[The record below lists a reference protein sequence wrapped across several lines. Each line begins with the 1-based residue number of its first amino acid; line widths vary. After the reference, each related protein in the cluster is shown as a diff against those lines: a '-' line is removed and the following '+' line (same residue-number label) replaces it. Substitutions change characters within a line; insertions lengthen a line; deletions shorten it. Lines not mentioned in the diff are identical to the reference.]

1 MFYTKKKL
9 IILIIISI
17 IFFILTYI
25 DVRSENINKI
35 TGFAKVVDGDTIKIN
50 SKKIRLYGIDA
61 PEKKQKCKK
70 TYLTISFMS
79 FTKDYMCGEVSTQK
93 LIKKINKQKLNCN
106 ILDVDRYK
114 RLIGECFKRNIN
126 LNSWMVSNGYAV
138 AYRKYSKKYVSDEI
152 NAKNNK
158 TPISIEKSEIKI
170 KLLCYPRILGYV
182 FNPLSI
188 FFVYDENDYL
198 ISILYEVKN
207 TFGEQHT
214 YVFKTSSYNSN
225 VENNCEKK
233 FYVSPFMDLSS
244 KYFFKILDPNKK
256 LSIII
261 NQIDNQGK
269 LLYASQNGIK

>member
-17 IFFILTYI
+17 IFFILTYN

-35 TGFAKVVDGDTIKIN
+35 SGFAKVVDGDTIKIN

-158 TPISIEKSEIKI
+158 
-170 KLLCYPRILGYV
+170 LG
-182 FNPLSI
+182 I
-188 FFVYDENDYL
+188 W
-198 ISILYEVKN
+198 
-207 TFGEQHT
+207 
-214 YVFKTSSYNSN
+214 
-225 VENNCEKK
+225 
-233 FYVSPFMDLSS
+233 
-244 KYFFKILDPNKK
+244 
-256 LSIII
+256 
-261 NQIDNQGK
+261 QGK
-269 LLYASQNGIK
+269 FEMPWDYRRKN

>member
-35 TGFAKVVDGDTIKIN
+35 SGFAKVVDGDTIKIN

-114 RLIGECFKRNIN
+114 RLIGECFMRNIN

-138 AYRKYSKKYVSDEI
+138 AYTKYSKKYVSDEI

-158 TPISIEKSEIKI
+158 
-170 KLLCYPRILGYV
+170 LG
-182 FNPLSI
+182 I
-188 FFVYDENDYL
+188 W
-198 ISILYEVKN
+198 
-207 TFGEQHT
+207 
-214 YVFKTSSYNSN
+214 
-225 VENNCEKK
+225 
-233 FYVSPFMDLSS
+233 
-244 KYFFKILDPNKK
+244 
-256 LSIII
+256 
-261 NQIDNQGK
+261 QGK
-269 LLYASQNGIK
+269 FEMPWDYRRKN

>member
-9 IILIIISI
+9 IILIIISS
-17 IFFILTYI
+17 IFFILTYN

-35 TGFAKVVDGDTIKIN
+35 SGFAKVVDGDTIKIN

-79 FTKDYMCGEVSTQK
+79 FTKDYMCGEVSTEK

-138 AYRKYSKKYVSDEI
+138 AYRKYSKKYVLDEI

-158 TPISIEKSEIKI
+158 
-170 KLLCYPRILGYV
+170 LG
-182 FNPLSI
+182 I
-188 FFVYDENDYL
+188 W
-198 ISILYEVKN
+198 
-207 TFGEQHT
+207 
-214 YVFKTSSYNSN
+214 
-225 VENNCEKK
+225 
-233 FYVSPFMDLSS
+233 
-244 KYFFKILDPNKK
+244 
-256 LSIII
+256 
-261 NQIDNQGK
+261 QGK
-269 LLYASQNGIK
+269 FEMPWDYRRKN

>member
-9 IILIIISI
+9 IILIIISS
-17 IFFILTYI
+17 IFFILTYN

-35 TGFAKVVDGDTIKIN
+35 SGFAKVVDGDTIKIN

-79 FTKDYMCGEVSTQK
+79 FTKDYMCGEVSTEK

-152 NAKNNK
+152 NAKN
-158 TPISIEKSEIKI
+158 
-170 KLLCYPRILGYV
+170 
-182 FNPLSI
+182 
-188 FFVYDENDYL
+188 
-198 ISILYEVKN
+198 
-207 TFGEQHT
+207 
-214 YVFKTSSYNSN
+214 
-225 VENNCEKK
+225 
-233 FYVSPFMDLSS
+233 
-244 KYFFKILDPNKK
+244 KK
-256 LSIII
+256 LGIW
-261 NQIDNQGK
+261 QGK
-269 LLYASQNGIK
+269 FEMPWDYRRKN

>member
-1 MFYTKKKL
+1 
-9 IILIIISI
+9 LIIISS
-17 IFFILTYI
+17 IFFILTYN

-35 TGFAKVVDGDTIKIN
+35 SGFAKVVDGDTIKIN

-93 LIKKINKQKLNCN
+93 LIKKINNQKLNCN
-106 ILDVDRYK
+106 IIDVDRYK

-158 TPISIEKSEIKI
+158 
-170 KLLCYPRILGYV
+170 LG
-182 FNPLSI
+182 I
-188 FFVYDENDYL
+188 W
-198 ISILYEVKN
+198 
-207 TFGEQHT
+207 
-214 YVFKTSSYNSN
+214 
-225 VENNCEKK
+225 
-233 FYVSPFMDLSS
+233 
-244 KYFFKILDPNKK
+244 
-256 LSIII
+256 
-261 NQIDNQGK
+261 QGK
-269 LLYASQNGIK
+269 FEMPWDYRRKN

>member
-9 IILIIISI
+9 IILIIISS
-17 IFFILTYI
+17 IFFILTYN

-35 TGFAKVVDGDTIKIN
+35 SGFAKVVDGDTIKIN

-106 ILDVDRYK
+106 ILEVDRYK

-158 TPISIEKSEIKI
+158 
-170 KLLCYPRILGYV
+170 LG
-182 FNPLSI
+182 I
-188 FFVYDENDYL
+188 W
-198 ISILYEVKN
+198 
-207 TFGEQHT
+207 
-214 YVFKTSSYNSN
+214 
-225 VENNCEKK
+225 
-233 FYVSPFMDLSS
+233 
-244 KYFFKILDPNKK
+244 
-256 LSIII
+256 
-261 NQIDNQGK
+261 QGK
-269 LLYASQNGIK
+269 FEMPWDYRRKN

>member
-9 IILIIISI
+9 IILIIIST
-17 IFFILTYI
+17 IFFILTYN

-35 TGFAKVVDGDTIKIN
+35 SGFAKVVDGDTIKIN

-70 TYLTISFMS
+70 TYLTISFLS

-106 ILDVDRYK
+106 ILDVDRYN
-114 RLIGECFKRNIN
+114 RLIAECFKRKIN

-158 TPISIEKSEIKI
+158 
-170 KLLCYPRILGYV
+170 LG
-182 FNPLSI
+182 I
-188 FFVYDENDYL
+188 W
-198 ISILYEVKN
+198 
-207 TFGEQHT
+207 
-214 YVFKTSSYNSN
+214 
-225 VENNCEKK
+225 
-233 FYVSPFMDLSS
+233 
-244 KYFFKILDPNKK
+244 
-256 LSIII
+256 
-261 NQIDNQGK
+261 QGK
-269 LLYASQNGIK
+269 FDYPWEFRALQR

>member
-9 IILIIISI
+9 IILIIISS
-17 IFFILTYI
+17 IFFILTYN

-35 TGFAKVVDGDTIKIN
+35 SGFAKIVDGDTIKIN

-93 LIKKINKQKLNCN
+93 LIKKINNQKLNCN
-106 ILDVDRYK
+106 IIDVDRYK

-158 TPISIEKSEIKI
+158 
-170 KLLCYPRILGYV
+170 LG
-182 FNPLSI
+182 I
-188 FFVYDENDYL
+188 W
-198 ISILYEVKN
+198 
-207 TFGEQHT
+207 
-214 YVFKTSSYNSN
+214 
-225 VENNCEKK
+225 
-233 FYVSPFMDLSS
+233 
-244 KYFFKILDPNKK
+244 
-256 LSIII
+256 
-261 NQIDNQGK
+261 QGK
-269 LLYASQNGIK
+269 FEMPWDYRRKN

>member
-9 IILIIISI
+9 IILIIISS
-17 IFFILTYI
+17 IFFILTYN

-35 TGFAKVVDGDTIKIN
+35 SGFAKVVDGDTIKIN

-70 TYLTISFMS
+70 IYLTISFMS
-79 FTKDYMCGEVSTQK
+79 FTKDYMCGEVSTKK

-158 TPISIEKSEIKI
+158 
-170 KLLCYPRILGYV
+170 LG
-182 FNPLSI
+182 I
-188 FFVYDENDYL
+188 W
-198 ISILYEVKN
+198 
-207 TFGEQHT
+207 
-214 YVFKTSSYNSN
+214 
-225 VENNCEKK
+225 
-233 FYVSPFMDLSS
+233 
-244 KYFFKILDPNKK
+244 
-256 LSIII
+256 
-261 NQIDNQGK
+261 QGK
-269 LLYASQNGIK
+269 FEMPWDYRRKN

>member
-9 IILIIISI
+9 IILIIIST
-17 IFFILTYI
+17 IFFILTYN

-35 TGFAKVVDGDTIKIN
+35 SGFAKVVDGDTIKIN

-70 TYLTISFMS
+70 TYLTIYFMS

-158 TPISIEKSEIKI
+158 
-170 KLLCYPRILGYV
+170 LG
-182 FNPLSI
+182 I
-188 FFVYDENDYL
+188 W
-198 ISILYEVKN
+198 
-207 TFGEQHT
+207 
-214 YVFKTSSYNSN
+214 
-225 VENNCEKK
+225 
-233 FYVSPFMDLSS
+233 
-244 KYFFKILDPNKK
+244 
-256 LSIII
+256 
-261 NQIDNQGK
+261 QGK
-269 LLYASQNGIK
+269 FEMPWDYRRKN

>member
-9 IILIIISI
+9 IILIIISS
-17 IFFILTYI
+17 IFFILTYN
-25 DVRSENINKI
+25 DVRSENLNKI
-35 TGFAKVVDGDTIKIN
+35 SGFAKVVDGDTIKIN

-138 AYRKYSKKYVSDEI
+138 AYRKYSKKYISDEI

-158 TPISIEKSEIKI
+158 
-170 KLLCYPRILGYV
+170 LG
-182 FNPLSI
+182 I
-188 FFVYDENDYL
+188 W
-198 ISILYEVKN
+198 
-207 TFGEQHT
+207 
-214 YVFKTSSYNSN
+214 
-225 VENNCEKK
+225 
-233 FYVSPFMDLSS
+233 
-244 KYFFKILDPNKK
+244 
-256 LSIII
+256 
-261 NQIDNQGK
+261 QGK
-269 LLYASQNGIK
+269 FEMPWDYRRKD

>member
-9 IILIIISI
+9 IILIIISS
-17 IFFILTYI
+17 IFFILTYN

-35 TGFAKVVDGDTIKIN
+35 SGFAKVVDGDTIKIN

-93 LIKKINKQKLNCN
+93 LIIKINKQKLNCN
-106 ILDVDRYK
+106 ILDIDRYK

-138 AYRKYSKKYVSDEI
+138 AYRKYSKKYVTDEI

-158 TPISIEKSEIKI
+158 
-170 KLLCYPRILGYV
+170 LG
-182 FNPLSI
+182 I
-188 FFVYDENDYL
+188 W
-198 ISILYEVKN
+198 
-207 TFGEQHT
+207 
-214 YVFKTSSYNSN
+214 
-225 VENNCEKK
+225 
-233 FYVSPFMDLSS
+233 
-244 KYFFKILDPNKK
+244 
-256 LSIII
+256 
-261 NQIDNQGK
+261 QGK
-269 LLYASQNGIK
+269 FEMPWDYRRKK

>member
-9 IILIIISI
+9 IILITISI

-79 FTKDYMCGEVSTQK
+79 FTKDYMCGEVSTEK

-158 TPISIEKSEIKI
+158 
-170 KLLCYPRILGYV
+170 LG
-182 FNPLSI
+182 I
-188 FFVYDENDYL
+188 W
-198 ISILYEVKN
+198 
-207 TFGEQHT
+207 
-214 YVFKTSSYNSN
+214 
-225 VENNCEKK
+225 
-233 FYVSPFMDLSS
+233 
-244 KYFFKILDPNKK
+244 
-256 LSIII
+256 
-261 NQIDNQGK
+261 QGK
-269 LLYASQNGIK
+269 FEMPWDYRRKN